1 MRDNQEYK
9 EQRKVPR
16 LVCELMIKKAIKK
29 LKVTHKENQT
39 SVLRNVQFFAVL
51 GFHKDVLSKITYP

>member
-1 MRDNQEYK
+1 MWDNQEYK

-39 SVLRNVQFFAVL
+39 SVLRNVHFLQFLVSIKMF
-51 GFHKDVLSKITYP
+51 